1 MIIQILIAILIG
13 VLLGIITGLTPGIHI
28 NLISLLILSLSPIFL
43 NYTSPLI
50 LAIIIVA
57 MAITHTFLD
66 TIPSIFLGA
75 PDPNQVLSVL
85 PGHKLLLKGFGYEA
99 IILTVLGSLSAL
111 ILSIAFAPLIFFL
124 IPKIYPIIKDYI
136 GYLLLIISALLILR
150 EKTSKTWAL
159 IIFFLAGTLGVLTLN
174 LYNIK
179 NPLFSLLS
187 GLFGTSSLI
196 ISLKNKIKIPKQKIT
211 YPNIKSKTAIKTI
224 SISLLVG
231 TVCSFLPGLGPSQA
245 AIIASQ
251 LLKKIEQKA
260 FLILV
265 GSLSTINMVISFI
278 ALYTI
283 NKARNGAVIIISKIL
298 ETLTLSN
305 LILLLAC
312 SLVAA
317 SIATMLA
324 IFITKFFSKVITK
337 INYKILCLSII
348 SLITLLTLFL
358 SNLIGILILITA
370 TFIGI
375 IAPLKN
381 IGRNHLMGCLILP
394 ITLYFIL

>member
-251 LLKKIEQKA
+251 LLEKIEQKA